1 MIGGMVPS
9 LLRLLT
15 LQASWSHDRLQ
26 GIGAAVS
33 AEPLLRGLAGEPED
47 EAFQRA
53 LGRAAQHF
61 NSHPYLAGLAIG
73 ALSRAELDGV
83 DPERIGRLRAALKGP
98 LGSLGDRIV
107 WAATLPFA
115 ASVGLILAARWSPWA
130 GAAAFLGLFNVV
142 HFAFLFWGLPTGWRL
157 GLSVGQALSHPL
169 IQGGVRIL
177 APAAVVAVGVAVPV
191 VGERVLAG
199 LGPGSVPRVIGV
211 GLLGVVILKWLMPS
225 VGAARLGLIAAG
237 LAFVG
242 GWIWP

>member
-1 MIGGMVPS
+1 M
-9 LLRLLT
+9 LT

-26 GIGAAVS
+26 GIGAAVA
-33 AEPLLRGLAGEPED
+33 AEPLLRRLPGGPDGEV
-47 EAFQRA
+47 FRRA

-73 ALSRAELDGV
+73 AVTRAEFDGV

-107 WAATLPFA
+107 WAAALPFA
-115 ASVGLILAARWSPWA
+115 ASVGLILAARWNPWA

-142 HFAFLFWGLPTGWRL
+142 HVAFLFWCLPTGWRL

-169 IQGGVRIL
+169 IQGAVRIL
-177 APAAVVAVGVAVPV
+177 GPAAVMAVGVAVPV
-191 VGERVLAG
+191 VGERLLAD
-199 LGPGSVPRVIGV
+199 LGPGSVPRVVGV
-211 GLLGVVILKWLMPS
+211 GVVGVVILRWLMPS